1 MSQLRELAL
10 EPKGHAR
17 HRDHERG
24 FDMSRA
30 EEEYALTT
38 VSLSF
43 PISRN
48 DGKSISSAPGS
59 GPVEWAGVSLSF
71 GSEGESQRGN
81 SRNDALRC
89 RRVAPGTGSPG

>member
-48 DGKSISSAPGS
+48 DGKSISSAPWFWPCRVGR
-59 GPVEWAGVSLSF
+59 SLLELWL
-71 GSEGESQRGN
+71 GGRESTRKFPK
-81 SRNDALRC
+81 
-89 RRVAPGTGSPG
+89 RRAAV